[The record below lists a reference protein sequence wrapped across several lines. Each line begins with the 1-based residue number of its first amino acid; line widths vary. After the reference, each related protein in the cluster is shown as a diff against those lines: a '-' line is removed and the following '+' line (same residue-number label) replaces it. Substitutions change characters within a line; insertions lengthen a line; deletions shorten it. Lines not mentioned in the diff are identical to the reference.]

1 MDSAGPGRAMPFN
14 ARLINP
20 KPIGDIATQ
29 GEFGPWSTQ
38 EPRDTPLSG
47 SYSFSD
53 ANLATIKGIG
63 GILKSQGKFSGV
75 LGRIDVQ
82 GETDTPDFLVDT
94 GGHPM
99 PLHTDFSATVD
110 GSTGD
115 TYLHPVN
122 ATLASSTLIANG
134 SVVRDDNGR
143 RVVLDV
149 SSNGARIEDLLK
161 VAVKTEPPA
170 LSGPVMLH
178 TSFLIPPSDLPPGG
192 EPVMQRLKLDGSFS
206 VTEARFLHP
215 SVEQKLDQLSARARG
230 KPEEAEPGGEAP
242 EVLSGLSGKFKL
254 DNGVISVSS
263 LSFKIPGGAITLA
276 GDYALESR
284 DFSFEGQARLEATL
298 SQMTTGVKS
307 FFLRA
312 LDPIFE
318 KQGAGTVLPIRI
330 SGTGASPK
338 IGLDLG
344 KPKRGQ

>member
-1 MDSAGPGRAMPFN
+1 
-14 ARLINP
+14 
-20 KPIGDIATQ
+20 
-29 GEFGPWSTQ
+29 
-38 EPRDTPLSG
+38 
-47 SYSFSD
+47 
-53 ANLATIKGIG
+53 
-63 GILKSQGKFSGV
+63 
-75 LGRIDVQ
+75 
-82 GETDTPDFLVDT
+82 
-94 GGHPM
+94 
-99 PLHTDFSATVD
+99 
-110 GSTGD
+110 
-115 TYLHPVN
+115 
-122 ATLASSTLIANG
+122 
-134 SVVRDDNGR
+134 
-143 RVVLDV
+143 
-149 SSNGARIEDLLK
+149 
-161 VAVKTEPPA
+161 
-170 LSGPVMLH
+170 
-178 TSFLIPPSDLPPGG
+178 
-192 EPVMQRLKLDGSFS
+192 MQRLKLDGSFS